1 MAVVGAEVEEL
12 GGVELGGVVVVDEE
26 TAALE
31 DGPAMLFLILSHLL
45 SG

>member
-1 MAVVGAEVEEL
+1 MAVVGAEVEGL

-31 DGPAMLFLILSHLL
+31 DEPAMLFLILSHLL